1 MCIEC
6 GSLVGRRQ
14 HIVGR
19 FDESRPRKSPAREFE
34 RARRQAPNSQ
44 LQLSYGYAPHAGRR
58 YSTLYTVRYALQ
70 VTADCSSG
78 VPLPLPGTPSRIT
91 PSRRC
96 TFRALPLETIH
107 NRTHMTHRHAYN
119 RMTHTQE
126 QMHPPPS
133 MQPCHACCCSSPAH
147 SSAAASSRVTRG
159 VALGTLRAGC
169 E

>member
-1 MCIEC
+1 MWDDSTKVVH
-6 GSLVGRRQ
+6 GN
-14 HIVGR
+14 
-19 FDESRPRKSPAREFE
+19 RPRENLSAR
-34 RARRQAPNSQ
+34 
-44 LQLSYGYAPHAGRR
+44 AGKHPTRNCNFR
-58 YSTLYTVRYALQ
+58 TATRHTRGVATVRCIPYDTLYCLQ

-119 RMTHTQE
+119 RVTHTQE

-159 VALGTLRAGC
+159 VALGTLRAG
-169 E
+169 